1 MHVLITGGAGFIG
14 AALSKKLLDLGK
26 KVTIIDNLSNSS
38 ISNIDKR
45 CKFYKIDV
53 RKKKY

>member
-38 ISNIDKR
+38 MSNVDKR
-45 CKFYKIDV
+45 CKFYKVDIQ
-53 RKKKY
+53 KKY